1 MYIFAET
8 ALASCLARLSNK
20 PAICQ
25 PLLARLW
32 ACSSAA
38 KCQIYGQSQDE
49 RNQGLWWEPPKAD
62 AKDPLPQTLYIRRS
76 VLQVTEGCS
85 QTPQGVRF
93 SVCKRDTTGCF
104 YVDLGTYNNQ
114 NWIFFVG
121 SRAVSSCVCVDQNWI
136 FLKWPGTHQYLWTP
150 KPDILQGKVGPFPA
164 VFVVTTT

>member
-32 ACSSAA
+32 ACSTAA

-85 QTPQGVRF
+85 QTPQEMFQVTRTA
-93 SVCKRDTTGCF
+93 K
-104 YVDLGTYNNQ
+104 Q
-114 NWIFFVG
+114 
-121 SRAVSSCVCVDQNWI
+121 RATVHVCVSV
-136 FLKWPGTHQYLWTP
+136 FVSETP
-150 KPDILQGKVGPFPA
+150 LDVFTLTLELTTTKTGYFSWEVGLSPA
-164 VFVVTTT
+164 VFVLTKTGYF